1 MYSLTADNSLQ
12 IDYEATT
19 DKRSVVNL
27 TNHAFFN
34 LNGEGSGTINN
45 HTLMINADHYTPVD
59 STLIPTGVIA
69 SVENTAFDFRKPVMI
84 GARVDA
90 NDEQLKNGKGYDHNF
105 VLNKSTPNG
114 LNHAA
119 TVTGDQSKIT
129 MDVYTLEP
137 GLQFYGGNFMLSKNT
152 MKGGKKDEF
161 RTAFCLETQH
171 FPDSPNQPSFP
182 STVLEPG
189 KLYKTTSVY
198 TFTVKK

>member
-1 MYSLTADNSLQ
+1 
-12 IDYEATT
+12 
-19 DKRSVVNL
+19 
-27 TNHAFFN
+27 
-34 LNGEGSGTINN
+34 
-45 HTLMINADHYTPVD
+45 MINADHYTPVD
-59 STLIPTGVIA
+59 STLIPTGAIA
-69 SVENTAFDFRKPVMI
+69 IVENTAFDFRKPVTI
-84 GARVDA
+84 GARIDA
-90 NDEQLKNGKGYDHNF
+90 NEEQLKNGKGYDHNF
-105 VLNKSTPNG
+105 VLDKSKPNG

-119 TVTGDQSKIT
+119 TVTGDQTKIT

-137 GLQFYGGNFMLSKNT
+137 GLQFYGGNFMQSKNT

-189 KLYKTTSVY
+189 KQYKTTSVY